1 MLIVYLLK
9 YMTVYWLSGTR

>member
-9 YMTVYWLSGTR
+9 YMTVYWLSVTR